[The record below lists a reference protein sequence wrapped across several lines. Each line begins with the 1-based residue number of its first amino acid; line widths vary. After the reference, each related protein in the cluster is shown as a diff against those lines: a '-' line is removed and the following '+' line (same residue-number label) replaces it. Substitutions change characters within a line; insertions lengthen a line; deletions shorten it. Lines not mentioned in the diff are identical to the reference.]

1 MLEKRTPIPVDEAV
15 RRVCHF
21 QKQGETEWVALEDS
35 LHRFLAEDVTADHHV
50 PAFDRSPYD
59 GFAVRA
65 CDTAEASRENP
76 VRFEVIDHIGA
87 GAVSEKELGPFEAVR
102 IMTGAQIPEGADAV
116 VMIELTQPFEEN
128 GKAFM
133 SLKRRF
139 QPGDNISKTG
149 EDAQKGSVL
158 LRKGTRVTPGVTAL
172 LATFGYASVPVVRK
186 PVVGIIATGTELL
199 NVSDPLEPGKIR
211 NSNASMVYAQVIE
224 AGATPLYLG
233 KISDDLDK
241 SFAAVKEA
249 MKKVDFL
256 ITTGGVSVGDFDFL
270 PAIYEKLGADVLFN
284 KVAMRPGSVTTVAH
298 AHDMLLFGLSGNP
311 SACYVGFELF
321 VKPMIQTW
329 LLNEKPHSI
338 CAEAVLTKDFP
349 KPNPFT
355 RFVRAFVYHQE
366 GKLLA
371 APVGL
376 DKSSSVTSLAEANA
390 FIILPG
396 GTRGYESGRTV
407 QVLLIR
413 EENGSEWPWSV
424 LSRSSKL

>member
-35 LHRFLAEDVTADHHV
+35 LHRFLAEDITADHHV

-87 GAVSEKELGPFEAVR
+87 GAVSEKKLGPFQAVR

-116 VMIELTQPFEEN
+116 VMIELTQTFEEN
-128 GKAFM
+128 GKSFM

-139 QPGDNISKTG
+139 QTGDNISKTG

-199 NVSDPLEPGKIR
+199 NTSDPLEPGKIR
-211 NSNASMVYAQVIE
+211 NSNASMVYAQAIE
-224 AGATPLYLG
+224 AGW
-233 KISDDLDK
+233 
-241 SFAAVKEA
+241 
-249 MKKVDFL
+249 
-256 ITTGGVSVGDFDFL
+256 
-270 PAIYEKLGADVLFN
+270 AIAK
-284 KVAMRPGSVTTVAH
+284 R
-298 AHDMLLFGLSGNP
+298 
-311 SACYVGFELF
+311 
-321 VKPMIQTW
+321 
-329 LLNEKPHSI
+329 
-338 CAEAVLTKDFP
+338 
-349 KPNPFT
+349 
-355 RFVRAFVYHQE
+355 
-366 GKLLA
+366 
-371 APVGL
+371 
-376 DKSSSVTSLAEANA
+376 
-390 FIILPG
+390 
-396 GTRGYESGRTV
+396 
-407 QVLLIR
+407 
-413 EENGSEWPWSV
+413 
-424 LSRSSKL
+424 

>member
-1 MLEKRTPIPVDEAV
+1 MLEKRTPIPVDEAIRCV
-15 RRVCHF
+15 SHF

-35 LHRFLAEDVTADHHV
+35 LHCFLSEDVTADHHV

-87 GAVSEKELGPFEAVR
+87 GAVSEKELGPFQAVR

-116 VMIELTQPFEEN
+116 VMIELTQTFEED

-158 LRKGTRVTPGVTAL
+158 LKKGTRVTPGVTAL

-224 AGATPLYLG
+224 AGASPLYLG
-233 KISDDLDK
+233 KISDVLDQ

-298 AHDMLLFGLSGNP
+298 ANDTLLFGLSGNP

-321 VKPMIQTW
+321 VKPMIQIW

-366 GKLLA
+366 GQLLA
-371 APVGL
+371 EPVGL

-424 LSRSSKL
+424 LSQSSKL